1 MKEHPYSKV
10 LNHYAN
16 KGKVRYC
23 SRADVLAS
31 KNPPWIPLPWD
42 FFDFNFVEYYY
53 KIDKGEEFSV
63 KNFRVV
69 QPLRIKN
76 TESYVL
82 IVAIKTDV
90 NQLQLANDPRWYT
103 LRELLGYQYLDKDG
117 NWTDIPV

>member
-16 KGKVRYC
+16 GGLVRFKARDA
-23 SRADVLAS
+23 SESISWFLLPPDVY
-31 KNPPWIPLPWD
+31 N
-42 FFDFNFVEYYY
+42 FNFEKWMY